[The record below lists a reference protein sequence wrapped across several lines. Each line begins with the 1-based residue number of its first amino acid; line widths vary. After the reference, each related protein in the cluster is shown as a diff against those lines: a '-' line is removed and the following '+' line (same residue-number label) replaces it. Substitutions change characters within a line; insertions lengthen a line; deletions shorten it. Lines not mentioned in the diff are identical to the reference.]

1 MKQAAHAQQE
11 YISEANSASTGGAAV
26 QTDTPAHEKLCLLD
40 LTATK
45 GRMNAQGY
53 EGEAGSINSCCVSS
67 PIIAG
72 ISAMP
77 SEPDQLF
84 LVMSLIRGFKAIE
97 KEEESLRDTPYE
109 CKAS

>member
-1 MKQAAHAQQE
+1 
-11 YISEANSASTGGAAV
+11 
-26 QTDTPAHEKLCLLD
+26 
-40 LTATK
+40 
-45 GRMNAQGY
+45 
-53 EGEAGSINSCCVSS
+53 
-67 PIIAG
+67 
-72 ISAMP
+72 MP